1 MKRLSIIAAV
11 ITSTAWAGLALAES
25 SPNSLPGL
33 PPDDM
38 VRQALQSH
46 PDTLA
51 AASEVRQET
60 ANRDRLEAGEY
71 EWNLSVGG
79 QQRRTKP
86 PGSADEN
93 FREWN
98 VALER
103 PLRLPGK
110 AAADAEIGAGGIAR
124 AEIAFSGAVHETKRD
139 LLRSWFAWLKES
151 AAAAQ
156 WAAQAELIERQARMI
171 GRRLQLGDAARRD
184 SVQAEAALAQAQAQA
199 IQAAA
204 RQQAARETL
213 RRRYPALVIGEPAE
227 IDNPPAPIGSDE
239 EWLAAVA
246 EHSHELALARRQ
258 THLAELAAARRRQ
271 ERTPDPSIG
280 LAFSNER
287 GGEEQV
293 VGAFIKIPLAGGA
306 RRAAE
311 QGAQA
316 AADAARYREAALA
329 RQIALATATAVHST
343 RSAHAVWQASHTAA
357 AQLQQ
362 AADMA
367 ARAYQLGEG
376 SVSEWLTA
384 LRLAHEAQLASRG
397 NQLEALEQAYR
408 LQLDAHRIWEF
419 GDE

>member
-1 MKRLSIIAAV
+1 MKRLSAIALA
-11 ITSTAWAGLALAES
+11 TWAGLTLAQPL
-25 SPNSLPGL
+25 PNSLPGL

-71 EWNLSVGG
+71 EWNLSIGG
-79 QQRRTKP
+79 HQRRTKP
-86 PGSADEN
+86 PGRANEN
-93 FREWN
+93 FNEWN

-110 AAADAEIGAGGIAR
+110 AATDAEIGAGGIAR
-124 AEIAFSGAVHETKRD
+124 AETAYGDAVHETKRD
-139 LLRSWFAWLKES
+139 LLKSWFAWLKES
-151 AAAAQ
+151 ATASQ

-171 GRRLQLGDAARRD
+171 GRRLQLGDAARRE

-213 RRRYPALVIGEPAE
+213 RRRYPALALGEPADIGEP
-227 IDNPPAPIGSDE
+227 PMPTGSDE

-258 THLAELAAARRRQ
+258 TRLAELAATRQRQ
-271 ERTPDPSIG
+271 ERMPDPSIG

-293 VGAFIKIPLAGGA
+293 VGAFIRIPLAGGA

-316 AADAARYREAALA
+316 AADAARYREAALT
-329 RQIALATATAVHST
+329 RQIALATATAVHSA
-343 RSAHAVWQASHTAA
+343 RSAHAAWQASRTAA

-362 AADMA
+362 AANME

-376 SVSEWLTA
+376 SLNEWLTA
-384 LRLAHEAQLASRG
+384 LRLANEAQLASRS
-397 NQLEALEQAYR
+397 NQLEALEQVYR
-408 LQLDAHRIWEF
+408 LQLDADQIWQF